1 MKTTNCLLGREAVYS
16 GRYLYFGKTFRLHFQ
31 SRGTSEAWKKMQGCR
46 KRVVGNRGPEGT
58 NGREEIIKNMR
69 RSKGSFRRA

>member
-1 MKTTNCLLGREAVYS
+1 MKTTNCLLGSDAVYS

-31 SRGTSEAWKKMQGCR
+31 SVGKKMQGCR
-46 KRVVGNRGPEGT
+46 KRVVGNRGPEGA

-69 RSKGSFRRA
+69 PSKGSFRRA